1 MPCIRYY
8 LVACTVN
15 PVQRYGSLRAG
26 EYVVQRKRRRVFRW
40 KIIVPSFAPAPLR
53 FWSTPDSTRLT
64 RRRHSLAGVSTNNSA
79 SHYLSPTTLSF
90 SLCLKETMPSPSR
103 GIPTPRHNHSPAQIP
118 AYCHIQLQSFESL
131 LGFFLKFVVK
141 KLLAR
146 SLSLLSGKANFYK
159 RWLCNLLAVC
169 VE

>member
-1 MPCIRYY
+1 MPSIRYS
-8 LVACTVN
+8 VVKCTVN
-15 PVQRYGSLRAG
+15 PVQRYVSLQAG
-26 EYVVQRKRRRVFRW
+26 TKETPPRIRVFRL
-40 KIIVPSFAPAPLR
+40 KIIVPLFAPAPLR

-64 RRRHSLAGVSTNNSA
+64 RRHSLAGFSTNNSA

-90 SLCLKETMPSPSR
+90 SLSLKETMLSPSR

-141 KLLAR
+141 KLLSP
-146 SLSLLSGKANFYK
+146 SLVGQSKLLQT
-159 RWLCNLLAVC
+159 LI
-169 VE
+169 E